1 MVGADGEIDKEPLLL
16 CHVATTSSPLV
27 MMLAVGDGVN
37 VAAKEVVEG
46 VCVPTNPAKMMRE
59 VVNSGIEVANE
70 TVIVFWA
77 LATPEFWAA
86 SKLSTREPKTFNGYA
101 SPATVFPYVMLA
113 RGLYRAPG

>member
-1 MVGADGEIDKEPLLL
+1 MLPAMVGADGEIDKEPLLL
-16 CHVATTSSPLV
+16 CQVATTSSPLT
-27 MMLAVGDGVN
+27 N